1 VLLIERHVL
10 QLACVGIDTHVQL
23 CINYWYAV
31 PDNRADIDAIINNF
45 LQGPGR
51 RHALV
56 RGFYGYT
63 ANANSYFDQIRHCSL
78 LFIFGLFSQT
88 FRSIVFFKLIIY
100 AYTSFNFK

>member
-1 VLLIERHVL
+1 
-10 QLACVGIDTHVQL
+10 
-23 CINYWYAV
+23 V

-45 LQGPGR
+45 RQGPGR

-63 ANANSYFDQIRHCSL
+63 VNASSYFDQIRLCSL
-78 LFIFGLFSQT
+78 LFILGLFSQT
-88 FRSIVFFKLIIY
+88 FPSIVFLKLIIY